1 MSQKEQIAE
10 TFERHVTRFGYGK
23 TTLDDVARELHI
35 SKKTIYVHFDG
46 KREIYEYVVQRRA
59 DQERRRMR
67 ALVAQLPTNR
77 ERVETLMRFVIS
89 SARAHIAET
98 TEAEW
103 LQEYEIAADAFKKA
117 HGDLLR
123 ELVEAGMG
131 AGEFPN
137 GDSGLVE
144 KMVAAMV
151 VEYLIMVNAQPEY
164 DRDDE
169 LMERILRFVG

>member
-10 TFERHVTRFGYGK
+10 TFERHIARFGYAK
-23 TTLDDVARELHI
+23 TTLDEIAREMHI

-46 KREIYEYVVQRRA
+46 KREIYEYIVKRRA
-59 DQERRRMR
+59 DQERLRMK
-67 ALVAQLPTNR
+67 ALVGQLRTNR
-77 ERVETLMRFVIS
+77 EKVETLMRFVIS

-98 TEAEW
+98 TEADW

-123 ELVEAGMG
+123 ELVEAGMQDD
-131 AGEFPN
+131 EFPA
-137 GDSGLVE
+137 GDPQLVE

-151 VEYLIMVNAQPEY
+151 VEYLIMVNAEPGY

-169 LMERILRFVG
+169 LMERILRFIG